1 MGAVNLNHIFR
12 SQGDVSAGKILQ
24 CKCEN
29 LSLDPQP
36 PHKKLGTGGRD
47 GLSYLLF
54 KTEDPSVDLSE
65 AL

>member
-12 SQGDVSAGKILQ
+12 SQGDVSTGKILQ
-24 CKCEN
+24 CKR